1 MRRTTNET
9 ASEDLRHLRSRRA
22 GGGLQGRADVDPVPD
37 RAGQDPA
44 QPAFGNLRPASAAAQ
59 HRNQAGTRARPA
71 ALHQGLRR
79 LTATV
84 AGTVGR
90 SRSSWAGAAVLFG
103 YLVLFPP
110 ILVLGPLAALLAASR
125 PDSPREWIWL
135 GVTVGAITLFAAGAS
150 GIASTMLIGWGLMA
164 AGAFA
169 LLMLTRN
176 RQLITG
182 ALGACGLATA
192 GATAWA
198 WTLGTRWKDI
208 TLAVAH
214 DGWERCRELLNS
226 GLFSPERAEG
236 VRV

>member
-1 MRRTTNET
+1 MRRTRNEAT
-9 ASEDLRHLRSRRA
+9 PEDLRHLRSRCA
-22 GGGLQGRADVDPVPD
+22 GGGLQGRAYVDPVPH
-37 RAGQDPA
+37 RAGQDSA
-44 QPAFGNLRPASAAAQ
+44 QPAFRNLRPAPAAAE
-59 HRNQAGTRARPA
+59 HRDQARARARFA
-71 ALHQGLRR
+71 ALHQGLHR

-90 SRSSWAGAAVLFG
+90 PRTSWAGAAVLFG

-125 PDSPREWIWL
+125 PDSTREWIWL
-135 GVTVGAITLFAAGAS
+135 AVTVGAITFLAAGAS

-169 LLMLTRN
+169 LLMLTRA
-176 RQLITG
+176 RRMITG
-182 ALGACGLATA
+182 ALGDCGLATA